1 MRLFGE
7 AMFKLKGIQFV
18 ALSLAM
24 TLSAAQAAQSIV
36 GYSCEGTTI
45 DIEMEENVSG
55 TPSVSVNGNVIS
67 GGTTTTTNADI
78 NITGSYSCPETSNVR
93 VTLGDNI
100 HTFLVD

>member
-1 MRLFGE
+1 
-7 AMFKLKGIQFV
+7 MFKLKGIQFV

-55 TPSVSVNGNVIS
+55 TPSVSVDGTVIS

-78 NITGSYSCPETSNVR
+78 NITGITSSYSCPAISNVR